1 MLCKIKIS
9 PIVLIILGLIFISA
23 GIAGAVLF
31 NSPTPGEHQNSRYR
45 FYEKEEPQNFAIN
58 DSGSG
63 FSEIPQNNLY
73 KNTHGM
79 LIPGQTFIHDP
90 LHPEYEIPKIPDKIE
105 IPAIGLTAPVIIS
118 DYNKTKIEGETF
130 GQWVAPYEFAAG
142 WHPDSALL
150 GQTGNVVINGHH
162 NEFGEVFGELVD
174 LKIGDLIIVFYEG
187 ESFTY
192 VVSNRLIL
200 PERFQEAAVRLE
212 NARWLAKTNDTR
224 LTLVTC
230 WPADS
235 NTHRLIIVARPY

>member
-1 MLCKIKIS
+1 MLNKIKIS
-9 PIVLIILGLIFISA
+9 PVVLIVLGLIFISA
-23 GIAGAVLF
+23 GIAGAVLLH
-31 NSPTPGEHQNSRYR
+31 SPIPREHQNSRYR
-45 FYEKEEPQNFAIN
+45 FYEKNEPQNLAIE
-58 DSGSG
+58 DPGSG
-63 FSEIPQNNLY
+63 FSEIPQNNP
-73 KNTHGM
+73 NETAHGM
-79 LIPGQTFIHDP
+79 LLPGLTFIHDM
-90 LHPEYEIPKIPDKIE
+90 LHPEYERPRIPDKIE
-105 IPAIGLTAPVIIS
+105 IPAIGLKAPVNVS

-130 GQWVAPYEFAAG
+130 GQWVAPSEFAAG

-150 GQTGNVVINGHH
+150 GQTGNIVINGHH

-212 NARWLAKTNDTR
+212 NARWLGRTDDTR

>member
-1 MLCKIKIS
+1 MLRKIKIS
-9 PIVLIILGLIFISA
+9 PSVLIVVGFILIST
-23 GIAGAVLF
+23 GIAGAIIF
-31 NSPTPGEHQNSRYR
+31 NPPIPDENENSRYR
-45 FYEKEEPQNFAIN
+45 FYEKNERQAFVVDDPV
-58 DSGSG
+58 SV
-63 FSEIPQNNLY
+63 FSEIPQNAPIENPP
-73 KNTHGM
+73 GM

-90 LHPEYEIPKIPDKIE
+90 LHPEYERPKIPDKIE
-105 IPAIGLTAPVIIS
+105 IPVIGLIAPVIIS
-118 DYNKTKIEGETF
+118 DYNKTKVEGETF
-130 GQWVAPYEFAAG
+130 GQWVAPSKFAAG

-174 LKIGDLIIVFYEG
+174 LELGDLIIVYYEG

-200 PERFQEAAVRLE
+200 PERFQEAAVRLQ
-212 NARWLAKTNDTR
+212 NARWLGRTDDTR